1 MEDIT
6 KQALDMVFNNVEL
19 KTKVRKEATPYVAG
33 VALFNILI
41 VALIVYLI
49 FRVNKLIHLHYS
61 SLRSVASPAG

>member
-33 VALFNILI
+33 VAIFNILI
-41 VALIVYLI
+41 LISIVYLI
-49 FRVNKLIHLHYS
+49 FQIVGLKKVIS
-61 SLRSVASPAG
+61 SMIVTST

>member
-33 VALFNILI
+33 VALFNVLIL
-41 VALIVYLI
+41 ALIVYLI
-49 FRVNKLIHLHYS
+49 FRVNKLIQKVS
-61 SLRSVASPAG
+61 AVSTA

>member
-33 VALFNILI
+33 VAFVHFLILAS
-41 VALIVYLI
+41 VVYLI
-49 FRVNKLIHLHYS
+49 FRVNKLIHLYTSSSSS
-61 SLRSVASPAG
+61 SL

>member
-33 VALFNILI
+33 VAIFHILI
-41 VALIVYLI
+41 LISIVYLI
-49 FRVNKLIHLHYS
+49 LQISHLKKIVLLNPH
-61 SLRSVASPAG
+61 

>member
-33 VALFNILI
+33 VAIFHILI
-41 VALIVYLI
+41 LIAIVYLI
-49 FRVNKLIHLHYS
+49 FQIVGLKKVIS
-61 SLRSVASPAG
+61 SMIVTST